1 MVSLVDQFIECL
13 LAIPADELVKNE
25 KDCCISLSEFEKRNP
40 EGLVEY
46 AAALPKEIC
55 GQVTGNL
62 CLADG

>member
-13 LAIPADELVKNE
+13 LAIPADKLAKNE
-25 KDCCISLSEFEKRNP
+25 KDCCICLNKYEKSNP
-40 EGLVEY
+40 EGLFEY

-55 GQVTGNL
+55 RQVTGNL